1 VAKHIAV
8 AGKGGT
14 GKTTVASF
22 VVRYLVEERKGSILA
37 VDADPNSNL
46 NEALGVEVAHTISSV
61 LVDIK
66 KNKVPAGMS
75 KEIYMDMMLH
85 KALIETEAFDLLV
98 MGGPQGP
105 GCYCYPNELLKRKM
119 EVMDKNYD
127 YVVIDNEAGME
138 HISRQTI
145 ENVDVMLVISD
156 PTAKG
161 VRSAVRIYELA
172 KSLNIKI
179 GKAYLVITKTDDPE
193 PLKEEFKKSGL
204 EFLGVIPYDPLVA
217 EYDLQ
222 GKPLIQLPEESVA
235 WSAARKLFEEIQ
247 L

>member
-1 VAKHIAV
+1 MAKHIAV